1 MADPRKDAMMN
12 DEDRDE
18 DRAWLSALADG
29 ELHGAELERHI
40 ALLRDDPRLLAS
52 WQAYHLIRDAVS
64 SNLNQAVAP
73 QLHLRV
79 AAALESEP
87 TILAPRQRRPW
98 LKQVASLAIAASVTG
113 VAIIGLQNMNGVDGA
128 PGAAQVAQ
136 KQEYLRI
143 EPSLVAQQKAQVVQN
158 QNNDTLDRY
167 LVNHNEYAV
176 SSGIQGVLP
185 YVRIVGYKAGQ

>member
-1 MADPRKDAMMN
+1 MADPRKDAITN
-12 DEDRDE
+12 NEDRDE
-18 DRAWLSALADG
+18 ERAWLSALADG
-29 ELHGAELERHI
+29 ELHGAELERQLG
-40 ALLRDDPRLLAS
+40 LLRDDPRLLAS
-52 WQAYHLIRDAVS
+52 WQAYHLIRDTVS
-64 SNLNQAVAP
+64 SNLNHAVAP

-98 LKQVASLAIAASVTG
+98 LKQVAGLAIAASVTG
-113 VAIIGLQNMNGVDGA
+113 VAIIGLQNMNGIDA
-128 PGAAQVAQ
+128 TPAAAQVAE

-143 EPSLVAQQKAQVVQN
+143 EPSLVAQQKAQAGQN
-158 QNNDTLDRY
+158 QNNDALDRY